1 MEEKV
6 TLGQTGLKYGLMY
19 SLASTIINLIPLLSG
34 TSKVAGVLSWFFNI
48 GVAFLF
54 FILAGREFK
63 KQNGGYITFGEG
75 FKINMIA
82 ASITAVVRSLIIYIY
97 IKFIDAGYSERAKSA
112 RRTVEETWEKQ
123 GLTEEQMEQAGQFS
137 EIFTTPEIT
146 LISGLVLVVL
156 GGLVWGGIS
165 AAITKK
171 EEEEF

>member
-1 MEEKV
+1 MEERV
-6 TLGQTGLKYGLMY
+6 TPVQTGLKYGLMY

-34 TSKVAGVLSWFFNI
+34 TSKGAGVLSSFFNI

-82 ASITAVVRSLIIYIY
+82 AAITAVVRSLIIYIY
-97 IKFIDAGYSERAKSA
+97 IKFIDTGYSERIK
-112 RRTVEETWEKQ
+112 RVMEETWQQQ
-123 GLTEEQMEQAGQFS
+123 GMTEQQIEQVSGF
-137 EIFTTPEIT
+137 FTSPEIT
-146 LISGLVLVVL
+146 LVLGFILVVL
-156 GGLVWGGIS
+156 GGLVWGAIS
-165 AAITKK
+165 AAITKT

>member
-6 TLGQTGLKYGLMY
+6 TPAQTGLKYGLMY

-34 TSKVAGVLSWFFNI
+34 TSKGAGVLSWFFNV

-82 ASITAVVRSLIIYIY
+82 AAITGVVRSLIVYIY
-97 IKFIDAGYSERAKSA
+97 VKFIDAGYSERAM
-112 RRTVEETWEKQ
+112 RTVEETWEKQ
-123 GLTEEQMEQAGQFS
+123 GMTEEQMEQARWFS
-137 EIFTTPEIT
+137 GIFTSPEVI
-146 LISGLVLVVL
+146 LISGFILVVL
-156 GGLVWGGIS
+156 GGLVWGAVS
-165 AAITKK
+165 AAITKT